1 MQSSL
6 STPVTSASRRTVPAT
21 ASASPLKKLSG
32 ATDLTFFLIVASLV
46 LPAVLEESTVS
57 NLAYCLV
64 WTFGAIGLAAMW
76 GYGGILSF
84 GQTAFFGL
92 AGYAYGVFTINLG
105 GAPLTT
111 WSGVLVALILCVLL
125 AGALGYMIF
134 YGGIRDVFIGIVTLS
149 VTLVLETFMAQTAG
163 PQWTIGSARL
173 NGFNGMSSMPSLALP
188 GTGGEPLLLE
198 GTSFYFLVVVLLAV
212 VYLAT
217 RALLKSSFGLT
228 LESIRENPHRAE
240 MLGIDIRRYQL
251 IIFVFGSTLGG
262 LSGVLYTLWGSYI
275 TPSSMGLTAASMPII
290 WVATGGRKSLT
301 GVIVATVALTVLSQE
316 LAVYGSQYALVLM
329 GAILLFVVMATP
341 KGLMPT
347 MKDLLVMLARLVRQP
362 AANRKPS

>member
-1 MQSSL
+1 MDSSL
-6 STPVTSASRRTVPAT
+6 TNLVTTGRRGAPAASLFSRAFG
-21 ASASPLKKLSG
+21 KLAG
-32 ATDLTFFLIVASLV
+32 AVDLTFCLVIASLA
-46 LPAVLEESTVS
+46 LPAVLEESTIS

-64 WTFGAIGLAAMW
+64 WVFGAMGLSAMW

-92 AGYAYGVFTINLG
+92 AGYAYGVFTINFG
-105 GAPLTT
+105 EAPLTT
-111 WSGVLVALILCVLL
+111 WSGVLIALGLSALL
-125 AGALGYMIF
+125 AAALGYMIF

-163 PQWTIGSARL
+163 PQWAIGSARL
-173 NGFNGMSSMPSLALP
+173 NGFNGMSAMPALSLP
-188 GTGGEPLLLE
+188 GSGGELLLLE
-198 GTSFYFLVVVLLAV
+198 GTPFYFLVVILLSV
-212 VYLAT
+212 VYLAI
-217 RALLKSSFGLT
+217 RLLLRSSFGLT

-251 IIFVFGSTLGG
+251 VIFIVGSTLGG

-290 WVATGGRKSLT
+290 WVATGGRKSLP
-301 GVIVATVALTVLSQE
+301 GVVLATVALTILSQE

-341 KGLMPT
+341 RGLMPT
-347 MKDLLVMLARLVRQP
+347 LRDGLVRLM
-362 AANRKPS
+362 PSFATPKNKR